1 MQIVERGT
9 CLCKRLVFRA
19 HSRTRLSRGV
29 GVSGWGGD
37 VSTSLHLRP
46 RCTMCVL
53 GCWGW
58 GGDVSTSLHL
68 RPRCT
73 TCVLGCW
80 GWGGDVSTSLHLRP
94 RCTMCV
100 FWGVRVGV
108 GMSTSLHLRPR
119 CTMCVL
125 GCWGWGGDVSTSLH
139 LRPRCTMCLNRCKA
153 FDQLKST
160 CVLITDSAP
169 VYPGISKTY
178 GIKHFACAA
187 FSIWRSA
194 TRTRWSTAMR
204 EASTAV
210 GNCARVRSLRDC
222 LQRRQ
227 WTWWSMHAFGN
238 GGGTT
243 VRLLWRWPWAKSW
256 QTFERR
262 SSRAKKTLL
271 DVAPSILMSKLVTN
285 FRTHMAGWRKIKLR
299 KMLISLQ
306 WQPHVW
312 NRKTHADQ

>member
-1 MQIVERGT
+1 
-9 CLCKRLVFRA
+9 
-19 HSRTRLSRGV
+19 
-29 GVSGWGGD
+29 
-37 VSTSLHLRP
+37 
-46 RCTMCVL
+46 
-53 GCWGW
+53 
-58 GGDVSTSLHL
+58 
-68 RPRCT
+68 
-73 TCVLGCW
+73 
-80 GWGGDVSTSLHLRP
+80 
-94 RCTMCV
+94 
-100 FWGVRVGV
+100 
-108 GMSTSLHLRPR
+108 
-119 CTMCVL
+119 
-125 GCWGWGGDVSTSLH
+125 
-139 LRPRCTMCLNRCKA
+139 
-153 FDQLKST
+153 
-160 CVLITDSAP
+160 
-169 VYPGISKTY
+169 
-178 GIKHFACAA
+178 
-187 FSIWRSA
+187 
-194 TRTRWSTAMR
+194 MR

-306 WQPHVW
+306 WQPHFW
-312 NRKTHADQ
+312 NRKNPCWSIVGVTIGAVSNPPGCLWFNWFVKFTPHYYPRLFHIDMNNDLFSLTIYDDVPLKQMVIFNSKPLKKGQQVSCASQCDLPNLPC